1 MGGPKG
7 KRPVRLIVE
16 LAWYPKYVVI
26 RLLKMVFLLLDT
38 HTIME

>member
-7 KRPVRLIVE
+7 KRLIRLIAK

-26 RLLKMVFLLLDT
+26 RLLEMVFLLPDT
-38 HTIME
+38 HTTME